1 MIQKGSFCQGLCC
14 VSDSC
19 HSSDGLNNV
28 PINSCGARS
37 NIVRMKNIIKYLTDN
52 NINVAARS
60 VDSDIFFA
68 VIGLPARSKSSIQ
81 P

>member
-1 MIQKGSFCQGLCC
+1 MVRKVSFCQGPCC

-52 NINVAARS
+52 NVAARS
-60 VDSDIFFA
+60 GDSDIFYA
-68 VIGLPARSKSSIQ
+68 VIGLPARYKSSI
-81 P
+81 